1 MFFLFGERAGRGRGL
16 VEEKENGHHWGR
28 MKTKSPTC
36 FKVVSGKHKQLLPA
50 NTWGPGSQGSQLLRA
65 GPSSS

>member
-1 MFFLFGERAGRGRGL
+1 MFGERAGRGRGL